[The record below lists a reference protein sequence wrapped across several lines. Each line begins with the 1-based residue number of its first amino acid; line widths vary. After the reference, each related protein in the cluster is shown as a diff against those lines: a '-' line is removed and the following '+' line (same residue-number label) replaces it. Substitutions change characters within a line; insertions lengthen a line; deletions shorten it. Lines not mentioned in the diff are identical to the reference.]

1 MFTKPLT
8 SATRYILIKSYFL
21 AIGWSYVHDLWH
33 TFFEKIETTI
43 RWNCIS
49 IALRCLQ
56 ITTEHQDCPVFA
68 VFLTKET
75 SPKNISTRSYRF
87 RLNFTNIATA
97 IGGKSSRYLFWNNS
111 PQCRLQL
118 LRRHKVH
125 FLCLKKR
132 IWFYCEYLLV
142 ARFNW
147 SLLSVLLFCVFYN
160 NTSRCSLEVF
170 TAELS
175 QFVCK
180 CRLVN

>member
-1 MFTKPLT
+1 M
-8 SATRYILIKSYFL
+8 SFL
-21 AIGWSYVHDLWH
+21 
-33 TFFEKIETTI
+33 KISFS
-43 RWNCIS
+43 RQWNCIS
-49 IALRCLQ
+49 KALRFLQ
-56 ITTEHQDCPVFA
+56 ITAEHQDCPVFA